1 MGMVFQSFALL
12 PHKTV
17 VENIA
22 FPLQIKGVK
31 TEDSISKAM
40 DMVKLVGLDG
50 REISLPSS
58 PTSLTISIALLI
70 LSSVLTPLI

>member
-22 FPLQIKGVK
+22 FPLQVKGMK
-31 TEDSISKAM
+31 TGDSIKRASE
-40 DMVKLVGLDG
+40 MVDLVGL
-50 REISLPSS
+50 SVVKT
-58 PTSLTISIALLI
+58 TSRVNYLADNSN
-70 LSSVLTPLI
+70 V